1 MAQRS
6 ALHSVHTLGRKAKPA
21 LRAAAVGATLLVA
34 GTSGLQNAV
43 ANGDTRTLTLHHTHS
58 GESGSFTFKKNG
70 RYDTEV
76 LAELNHFLRD
86 WRNQKSTQMDPQ
98 LFDIVWEV
106 YRETNAAAP
115 VQIVSSYRSPETN
128 SMLRSRSRGVAK
140 FSQHMLGK
148 AMDFYIPGV
157 NLTDLRVAG
166 LRLQRGGVGFY
177 PTSGSPFVHMDTGNV
192 RHWPRMT
199 HDQLARVFPDGKTV
213 HVPTDGRP
221 LANYNAAVAEL
232 QARGNKPGVAVA
244 SSDGKGVKTF
254 FAGLFG
260 KKDAEDDEGGEAPVQ
275 VASQSAEESAAAAP
289 AAAPRGRAASA
300 PVQTAAAMPVP
311 PSRPAEIAA
320 GAIVAAQAS
329 AGALAPLPLR
339 RPAEVDAGRNARTA
353 SLTAGPG
360 VPLPAVITRGTT
372 AEEGPALGYASPGP
386 LADQRGT
393 LSGGMMPH
401 AAAPAVAAAPAGTGR
416 QRARLS
422 EVAFGRL
429 FLSPSLST
437 ELYLRTPELRHF
449 GAFMAPPHEVVASAF
464 SRDGSF
470 GLRARFAGTAVAD
483 VPTYVFRAPVIAYS
497 QRM

>member
-1 MAQRS
+1 M
-6 ALHSVHTLGRKAKPA
+6 GRKAKPA

-43 ANGDTRTLTLHHTHS
+43 ANGDTRTLTMHHTHS
-58 GESGSFTFKKNG
+58 GESGTFTFKKNG
-70 RYDTEV
+70 RYDPEV
-76 LAELNHFLRD
+76 LAQINHFLRD

-106 YRETNAAAP
+106 YRETNATAP
-115 VQIVSSYRSPETN
+115 IQIVSSFRSPETN
-128 SMLRSRSRGVAK
+128 AMLRSRSRGVAK

-157 NLTDLRVAG
+157 NLSDLRVAG

-232 QARGNKPGVAVA
+232 QARGAKPGVAVA
-244 SSDGKGVKTF
+244 SADGKGVKNF
-254 FAGLFG
+254 FSGLFG
-260 KKDAEDDEGGEAPVQ
+260 KKDADDDEGGEAPVQ
-275 VASQSAEESAAAAP
+275 VAEETPAPAP
-289 AAAPRGRAASA
+289 AARGRAAPA
-300 PVQTAAAMPVP
+300 PQTADAMPVP

-320 GAIVAAQAS
+320 GAIVTAQ
-329 AGALAPLPLR
+329 AGALAPLPMR
-339 RPAEVDAGRNARTA
+339 RPIEADAARNTRSA

-360 VPLPAVITRGTT
+360 VPLPAVITRGSESDG
-372 AEEGPALGYASPGP
+372 AAAALGYASPGP

-401 AAAPAVAAAPAGTGR
+401 AAAPAAAAAHAGQGR
-416 QRARLS
+416 QRTRLS

-437 ELYLRTPELRHF
+437 ELYLRPPELRQL

-483 VPTYVFRAPVIAYS
+483 LPTFVFRAPAIAYS

>member
-6 ALHSVHTLGRKAKPA
+6 ALHFVRLLSRKARPA
-21 LRAAAVGATLLVA
+21 LRVAATGATLLVA
-34 GTSGLQNAV
+34 GTSGLQNAA
-43 ANGDTRTLTLHHTHS
+43 ANGDTRTISLHHTHS

-70 RYDTEV
+70 RYDPEV
-76 LAELNHFLRD
+76 LAQLNHFLRD

-106 YRETNAAAP
+106 YRETNASAP
-115 VQIVSSYRSPETN
+115 IQIVSSFRSPETN
-128 SMLRSRSRGVAK
+128 AMLRSRSRGVAK

-157 NLTDLRVAG
+157 NLSDLRAAG

-177 PTSGSPFVHMDTGNV
+177 PTSGSPFVHMDTGSV

-221 LANYNAAVAEL
+221 LSNYNAAVAEL

-244 SSDGKGVKTF
+244 SADGKGVKNF

-260 KKDAEDDEGGEAPVQ
+260 KKDADDDEGSEAPVQ
-275 VASQSAEESAAAAP
+275 VAEETATAP
-289 AAAPRGRAASA
+289 AEAPRGRATPSA
-300 PVQTAAAMPVP
+300 VQTAASMPVP

-320 GAIVAAQAS
+320 GAIVTAQAAS
-329 AGALAPLPLR
+329 GALAPLPLR
-339 RPAEVDAGRNARTA
+339 RPIEADAGRTARTA
-353 SLTAGPG
+353 SLTAAPG

-372 AEEGPALGYASPGP
+372 AESSPALGYASPGP
-386 LADQRGT
+386 LAEQRGPLT
-393 LSGGMMPH
+393 GGMMPH
-401 AAAPAVAAAPAGTGR
+401 AAAPAVAAAGPGR
-416 QRARLS
+416 QRTRVS
-422 EVAFGRL
+422 DIAFGRL

-437 ELYLRTPELRHF
+437 ELYLRPPELRHF

-470 GLRARFAGTAVAD
+470 GLRARFAGAAVAD
-483 VPTYVFRAPVIAYS
+483 LPTYVFRAPAVAYS